1 MNNAIIEKIN
11 KRISN
16 LEQKFKKVEDSS
28 KKSELDK
35 FSERKLIKWAVRN
48 EIDLSSIKKQLI
60 EIIWDNMNNW
70 EWEYYS
76 ESGSEPGSDTG
87 SDPDSDSDSEYE
99 TEPEPESEPE
109 SDLES
114 EN

>member
-1 MNNAIIEKIN
+1 MSNAIIEKIN

-35 FSERKLIKWAVRN
+35 FSERKLIKWAIRN

-76 ESGSEPGSDTG
+76 ESGSDHS
-87 SDPDSDSDSEYE
+87 SDPGSDSDSEYE
-99 TEPEPESEPE
+99 TEPEPESE
-109 SDLES
+109 S